1 VAGLAAGGL
10 AGRSAARAGS
20 VGAAI
25 GRNWLPMLLVVLAI
39 VYLAVGMTAMGP
51 AGMLGIAG
59 GIAVLGALM
68 VRARSRSLAITLLV
82 IGAVPFAV
90 VTSWSLVTPLTAI
103 LMIASGLPILLASS
117 GRSPVVGSRVRP
129 DTASQRA

>member
-1 VAGLAAGGL
+1 V
-10 AGRSAARAGS
+10 
-20 VGAAI
+20 
-25 GRNWLPMLLVVLAI
+25 
-39 VYLAVGMTAMGP
+39 
-51 AGMLGIAG
+51 
-59 GIAVLGALM
+59 